1 MDEAHQRC
9 PPVKDQPSHQK
20 NDGKADGHDVG
31 SHDGFALS
39 GNEQGDVEEKRP
51 PRAAVLH
58 EIIRREGEHELKRG
72 VAALG
77 WSSFAAGMS
86 MGFSL
91 LARGLLHAHLGDFP
105 GRFLLENFGYCFGYL
120 VVILARQQLF
130 TENTMTA
137 VLPLMT
143 EPSLGKLGSL
153 LRMWGIVLVGN
164 LIGAALF
171 AYGVL
176 HLQQFDSDTQAAFTD
191 IGKELM
197 KNTPLQMF
205 TKGILAGWLIATLV
219 WLLPSVEKAKIAIIV
234 IVTYLIA
241 IGGFTHIIV
250 GTVESL
256 YLVFAGDIRFADYAL
271 GFALP
276 TLAGNIVGGSFIFAL
291 ISHAQVRS
299 GGD

>member
-1 MDEAHQRC
+1 MDEAHQRS
-9 PPVKDQPSHQK
+9 PRVKDQPFRQ
-20 NDGKADGHDVG
+20 HDDIDDNHDAG

-77 WSSFAAGMS
+77 WSSLAAGMS

-91 LARGLLHAHLGDFP
+91 LARGLLHTHLGNFP
-105 GRFLLENFGYCFGYL
+105 GRYLVENFGYCFGYL

-143 EPSLGKLGSL
+143 EPSLRKFGCL
-153 LRMWGIVLVGN
+153 LRMWSIVLIGN

-171 AYGVL
+171 AYGIG
-176 HLQQFDSDTQAAFTD
+176 HLQQFDSEAQAAFTD
-191 IGKELM
+191 IGRELM
-197 KNTPLQMF
+197 QNSPLQMF
-205 TKGILAGWLIATLV
+205 TKGILAGWLIAMLV
-219 WLLPSVEKAKIAIIV
+219 WLLPSAETAKIAIIV

-271 GFALP
+271 RFALP

>member
-1 MDEAHQRC
+1 M
-9 PPVKDQPSHQK
+9 KDQPSNESDNQAPD
-20 NDGKADGHDVG
+20 NPVVDGNN
-31 SHDGFALS
+31 GFALS
-39 GNEQGDVEEKRP
+39 GNEQGDVEDKRP

-77 WSSFAAGMS
+77 WSSLAAGLS

-105 GRFLLENFGYCFGYL
+105 GRYLLENFGYCFGYI

-143 EPSLGKLGSL
+143 EPSLGKFGCL
-153 LRMWGIVLVGN
+153 LRMWGIVLIGN

-171 AYGVL
+171 AYGIL
-176 HLQQFDSDTQAAFTD
+176 HLQQFDSDAQAAFTD

-197 KNTPLQMF
+197 KNSPLQMF

-219 WLLPSVEKAKIAIIV
+219 WLLPSAEKGKIAIIV

-299 GGD
+299 DGD

>member
-1 MDEAHQRC
+1 M
-9 PPVKDQPSHQK
+9 KDQPSNESDNQAPD
-20 NDGKADGHDVG
+20 NPVVDGNN
-31 SHDGFALS
+31 GFALS
-39 GNEQGDVEEKRP
+39 GNEQGDVEDKRP

-77 WSSFAAGMS
+77 WSSLAAGLS

-91 LARGLLHAHLGDFP
+91 LARGLLHAHLDDFP
-105 GRFLLENFGYCFGYL
+105 GRYLLENFGYCFGYI

-143 EPSLGKLGSL
+143 EPSLGNFGCL
-153 LRMWGIVLVGN
+153 LRMWGIVLIGN

-171 AYGVL
+171 AYGIL
-176 HLQQFDSDTQAAFTD
+176 HLQQFDSDAQAAFTD

-197 KNTPLQMF
+197 KNSPLQMF

-219 WLLPSVEKAKIAIIV
+219 WLLPSAEKGKIAIIV

-299 GGD
+299 DGD

>member
-1 MDEAHQRC
+1 
-9 PPVKDQPSHQK
+9 VKDQQPGQPDDSK
-20 NDGKADGHDVG
+20 TDSG
-31 SHDGFALS
+31 DGFALS

-77 WSSFAAGMS
+77 WSSLAAGMS

-105 GRFLLENFGYCFGYL
+105 GRFLVENFGYCFGYL

-143 EPSLGKLGSL
+143 EPSLRKFGSL
-153 LRMWGIVLVGN
+153 LRMWGIVL
-164 LIGAALF
+164 I
-171 AYGVL
+171 AYGIL
-176 HLQQFDSDTQAAFTD
+176 HLQQFDSETQAAFTD

-197 KNTPLQMF
+197 KNSPLQMF

-219 WLLPSVEKAKIAIIV
+219 WLLPSVEKTKIAIIV

-250 GTVESL
+250 GTIESL
-256 YLVFAGDIRFADYAL
+256 YLVFAGDLSFAGYAL
-271 GFALP
+271 RFALP

>member
-1 MDEAHQRC
+1 M
-9 PPVKDQPSHQK
+9 KDQPSNESDNQAPD
-20 NDGKADGHDVG
+20 NPVVDGNN
-31 SHDGFALS
+31 GFALS
-39 GNEQGDVEEKRP
+39 GNEQGDVEDKRP

-77 WSSFAAGMS
+77 WSSLAAGLS

-91 LARGLLHAHLGDFP
+91 LARGLLHAHLDDFP
-105 GRFLLENFGYCFGYL
+105 GRYLLENFGYCFGYI

-143 EPSLGKLGSL
+143 EPSLGNFGCL
-153 LRMWGIVLVGN
+153 LRMWGIVLIGN

-171 AYGVL
+171 AYGIL
-176 HLQQFDSDTQAAFTD
+176 HLQQFDSDAQAAFTD

-197 KNTPLQMF
+197 KNSPLQMF

-219 WLLPSVEKAKIAIIV
+219 WLLPSAEKAKIAIIV

-299 GGD
+299 DGD

>member
-1 MDEAHQRC
+1 M
-9 PPVKDQPSHQK
+9 KDQPTNQPDSGAGTAATTSG
-20 NDGKADGHDVG
+20 NASSSG
-31 SHDGFALS
+31 SDDGFSLS
-39 GNEQGDVEEKRP
+39 GNESDDVEQKRP

-58 EIIRREGEHELKRG
+58 EIIRREGEQELKRG

-77 WSSFAAGMS
+77 WSSLAAGLS

-91 LARGLLHAHLGDFP
+91 LARGLLHAHLGEFP
-105 GRFLLENFGYCFGYL
+105 GRFLVENFGYCFGYL

-143 EPSLGKLGSL
+143 APSLRQLGAL

-164 LIGAALF
+164 VIGAALF
-171 AYGVL
+171 AYGIL
-176 HLQQFDSDTQAAFTD
+176 HLQQFDEATQKAFAD
-191 IGKELM
+191 IGRELM
-197 KNTPLQMF
+197 QNSPMQMF

-219 WLLPSVEKAKIAIIV
+219 WLLPSVEKNKIAIIV

-250 GTVESL
+250 GTIESL
-256 YLVFAGDIRFADYAL
+256 YLVFAGDLSFIDYVL
-271 GFALP
+271 RFALP

-299 GGD
+299 DSD

>member
-1 MDEAHQRC
+1 MATTALRC
-9 PPVKDQPSHQK
+9 PATS
-20 NDGKADGHDVG
+20 
-31 SHDGFALS
+31 
-39 GNEQGDVEEKRP
+39 
-51 PRAAVLH
+51 RAAVLH

-77 WSSFAAGMS
+77 WSSLAAGLS

-91 LARGLLHAHLGDFP
+91 LARGLLHAHLDDFP
-105 GRFLLENFGYCFGYL
+105 GRYLLENFGYCFGYI

-143 EPSLGKLGSL
+143 EPSLGKFGCL
-153 LRMWGIVLVGN
+153 LRMWGIVLIGN

-171 AYGVL
+171 AYGIL
-176 HLQQFDSDTQAAFTD
+176 HLQQFDSDAQAAFTD

-197 KNTPLQMF
+197 KNSPLQMF

-219 WLLPSVEKAKIAIIV
+219 WLLPSAEKAKIAIIV

-299 GGD
+299 DGD

>member
-1 MDEAHQRC
+1 MNTQQTHTEPGAASGHG
-9 PPVKDQPSHQK
+9 P
-20 NDGKADGHDVG
+20 DGTNN
-31 SHDGFALS
+31 GFALS
-39 GNEQGDVEEKRP
+39 GDEHADVEEKRP

-58 EIIRREGEHELKRG
+58 EIIRREGEEELKRS

-77 WSSFAAGMS
+77 WSSLAAGMS

-91 LARGLLHAHLGDFP
+91 VARGVLQAHLENIP
-105 GRFLLENFGYCFGYL
+105 GHFLIENIGYCFGYL

-143 EPSLGKLGSL
+143 KPNLRNLGAL
-153 LRMWGIVLVGN
+153 LRMWGIVLTGN
-164 LIGAALF
+164 LVGAALF
-171 AYGVL
+171 AYGMI
-176 HLQQFDSDTQAAFTD
+176 HLQQFDGQTQTAFAN
-191 IGKELM
+191 IAEELM
-197 KNTPLQMF
+197 RNSPLQMF

-219 WLLPSVEKAKIAIIV
+219 WLLPSAEKTKIAIIL

-241 IGGFTHIIV
+241 VGGFTHIIV

-256 YLVFAGDIRFADYAL
+256 YLVFSGDLSFAGYVFQ
-271 GFALP
+271 FALP
-276 TLAGNIVGGSFIFAL
+276 TLAGNIVGGSLIFAL

>member
-1 MDEAHQRC
+1 M
-9 PPVKDQPSHQK
+9 KDQPSNESDNQAPD
-20 NDGKADGHDVG
+20 NPVVDGNN
-31 SHDGFALS
+31 GFALS
-39 GNEQGDVEEKRP
+39 GNEQGDVEDKRP

-77 WSSFAAGMS
+77 WSSLAAGLS

-91 LARGLLHAHLGDFP
+91 LARGLLHAHLDDFP
-105 GRFLLENFGYCFGYL
+105 GRYLLENFGYCFGYI

-143 EPSLGKLGSL
+143 EPSLG
-153 LRMWGIVLVGN
+153 MWGIVLIGN

-171 AYGVL
+171 AYGIL
-176 HLQQFDSDTQAAFTD
+176 HLQQFDSDAQAAFTD

-197 KNTPLQMF
+197 KNSPLQMF

-219 WLLPSVEKAKIAIIV
+219 WLLPSAEKGKIAIIV

-299 GGD
+299 DGD

>member
-1 MDEAHQRC
+1 M
-9 PPVKDQPSHQK
+9 KDQPSNESDNQAPD
-20 NDGKADGHDVG
+20 NPVVDGNN
-31 SHDGFALS
+31 GFALS
-39 GNEQGDVEEKRP
+39 GNEQGDVEDKRP

-77 WSSFAAGMS
+77 WSSLAAGLS

-91 LARGLLHAHLGDFP
+91 LARGLLHAHLDDFP
-105 GRFLLENFGYCFGYL
+105 GRYLLENFGYCFGYI

-143 EPSLGKLGSL
+143 EPSLGKFGCL
-153 LRMWGIVLVGN
+153 LRMWGIVLIGN

-171 AYGVL
+171 AYGIL
-176 HLQQFDSDTQAAFTD
+176 HLQQFDSDAQAAFTD

-197 KNTPLQMF
+197 KNSPLQMF

-219 WLLPSVEKAKIAIIV
+219 WLLPSAEKAKIAIIV

-299 GGD
+299 DGD

>member
-1 MDEAHQRC
+1 
-9 PPVKDQPSHQK
+9 VKDQPARKPDAS
-20 NDGKADGHDVG
+20 KADSEAAD
-31 SHDGFALS
+31 SSDGFALS
-39 GNEQGDVEEKRP
+39 SNEQGDVEEKRA

-58 EIIRREGEHELKRG
+58 EIIRREGEQELKRG
-72 VAALG
+72 AAALG
-77 WSSFAAGMS
+77 WSSLAAGLS

-91 LARGLLHAHLGDFP
+91 LARGLLRAHLGDFP
-105 GRFLLENFGYCFGYL
+105 GKFLLENFGYCFGYL

-143 EPSLGKLGSL
+143 EPSLQKFFAL

-164 LIGAALF
+164 MVGAALF

-176 HLQQFDSDTQAAFTD
+176 HLQQFDDTTQSAFTA
-191 IGKELM
+191 IGRELM
-197 KNTPLQMF
+197 QNSPLQMF
-205 TKGILAGWLIATLV
+205 TKGILAGWLIAILV
-219 WLLPSVEKAKIAIIV
+219 WLLPSVENSKIAIIV
-234 IVTYLIA
+234 IMTYLIA

-256 YLVFAGDIRFADYAL
+256 YLVFAGDIAFADFVRH
-271 GFALP
+271 FALP
-276 TLAGNIVGGSFIFAL
+276 TLAGNVVGGSFIFAL

-299 GGD
+299 GGGD